1 MGVWKMNNKRI
12 ICALIVAAVAL
23 SSCSKS
29 ANTSS
34 DETETTKSKETA
46 AVTTTEADTTASSDE
61 SSQPVVTGN
70 HPSGFI
76 LTGVDDYSVAAED
89 FTNSEVYV
97 RVIDDLKMGDR
108 TPTVLIR
115 AAQTYPEY
123 AEGDCSDNVTK
134 DLVLPTQV
142 DDINVVWASSDE
154 SIVGCDGRV
163 TPPHDHSKYVLL
175 TATYEQ
181 DGSEVEAAY
190 VVRVARDVFA
200 DIGTDKVLPLDGY
213 DELWA
218 FETIGID
225 TDNWDYPGWFY
236 EYDVLEQL
244 FFFQNNVDELS
255 VYDDSTASVAD
266 YFITGD
272 LCETTIETAHESD
285 LLLYS
290 MRKIIKWN
298 DNCEMRYEGVT
309 GDSYTDIYDYRQ
321 YYKGVPT
328 SGWAK
333 VIIATYAGF
342 KSVHSWILQIPEGF
356 DEKPAISEDEITGKY
371 NLVDPSLEITEKDGA
386 ILLVWRAYSTDSNE
400 RVTIDA
406 QTGEE
411 IYRVSTVIVD

>member
-1 MGVWKMNNKRI
+1 MNKRRI
-12 ICALIVAAVAL
+12 VCALIVAAVAL
-23 SSCSKS
+23 CSCSKTNGTS
-29 ANTSS
+29 AEDTTHSNETSKVTTEATSASGSS
-34 DETETTKSKETA
+34 DETVQSS
-46 AVTTTEADTTASSDE
+46 AS
-61 SSQPVVTGN
+61 GN
-70 HPSGFI
+70 HPAGFI
-76 LTGVDDYSVAAED
+76 LTGVDDDTTAAED
-89 FTNSEVYV
+89 FTSSEKFV

-115 AAQTYPEY
+115 AAQTYPEF
-123 AEGDCSDNVTK
+123 AEGDCSDNVTM
-134 DLVLPTQV
+134 DINLPTQV

-154 SIVGCDGRV
+154 SIISCDGHV
-163 TPPHDHSKYVLL
+163 TPPHEHSKYVLL

-181 DGSEVEAAY
+181 DGAEVEAAY

-244 FFFQNNVDELS
+244 FFFQNNVDDLS
-255 VYDDSTASVAD
+255 VYDDSTAAVAD

-298 DNCEMRYEGVT
+298 DNCEMRYEGVIC
-309 GDSYTDIYDYRQ
+309 DSYTDIYDYRQ

-356 DEKPAISEDEITGKY
+356 DEKPAISEDEITGEY